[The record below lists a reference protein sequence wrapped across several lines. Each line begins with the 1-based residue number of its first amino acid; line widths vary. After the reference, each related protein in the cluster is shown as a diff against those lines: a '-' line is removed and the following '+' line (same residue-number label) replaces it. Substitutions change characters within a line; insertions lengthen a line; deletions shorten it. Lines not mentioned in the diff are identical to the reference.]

1 MKVKSRQYTIW
12 YLIVLA
18 AVIAA
23 CTTAKPIAEWRNQAH
38 TGGPF
43 DNILI
48 VGISDQVTSRRAFE
62 NNFVDRLGEEQIKA
76 TAAFAVMPDN
86 ARPTEENIKAV
97 IADIRFDAV
106 LITHLVGVDE
116 KTVYQPATYR
126 PAPYYESFYGY
137 YSHVGGYV
145 YEPGYYRQHTY
156 VKLETN
162 LYDAGSEAL
171 VWSMQSE
178 TINPSSVQ
186 KLIDAQ
192 IKIVVKRLKVQ
203 GLLPAN

>member
-1 MKVKSRQYTIW
+1 MKVKSRQYTLW

-18 AVIAA
+18 AVVAA
-23 CTTAKPIAEWRNQAH
+23 CTTAKPIAEWRNEAY
-38 TGGPF
+38 TSGPF

-48 VGISDQVTSRRAFE
+48 VGISDQVTARRAFE

-126 PAPYYESFYGY
+126 PAPYYDSFYGY
-137 YSHVGGYV
+137 YGHVGRYV
-145 YEPGYYRQHTY
+145 YEPGYYRRHTY

>member
-1 MKVKSRQYTIW
+1 MKVKSRQYIW

-18 AVIAA
+18 AVVAA
-23 CTTAKPIAEWRNQAH
+23 CTSAKPITEWRDQAY
-38 TGGPF
+38 TSGPF
-43 DNILI
+43 DNILV
-48 VGISDQVTSRRAFE
+48 VGIADQVTARRAFE

-97 IADIRFDAV
+97 IEDIRFDAV
-106 LITHLVGVDE
+106 LITHLVGIDE
-116 KTVYQPATYR
+116 KRVYQPATYR
-126 PAPYYESFYGY
+126 PAAYYRNFYGY
-137 YSHVGGYV
+137 YNHVGGYV
-145 YEPGYYRQHTY
+145 YEPGYYRNHTY

-162 LYDAGSEAL
+162 LYDARSESL

-178 TINPSSVQ
+178 TVDPSSVQ

-203 GLLPAN
+203 GLLPAG

>member
-1 MKVKSRQYTIW
+1 MKVKSRQYTIC

-18 AVIAA
+18 AVVAS
-23 CTTAKPIAEWRNQAH
+23 CTTAKPIAEWRNP
-38 TGGPF
+38 TFTDGPF

-48 VGISDQVTSRRAFE
+48 VGIADQVTARRAFE
-62 NNFVDRLGEEQIKA
+62 NNFVDRLGEKQIKA

-97 IADIRFDAV
+97 IQDIRFDGV

-126 PAPYYESFYGY
+126 PAPYYNSFYGY
-137 YSHVGGYV
+137 YDHVEGYV
-145 YEPGYYRQHTY
+145 YEPGYYRRHTY

-162 LYDAGSEAL
+162 LYNTRDESL

-178 TINPSSVQ
+178 TIDPSSVQ

-192 IKIVVKRLKVQ
+192 IKIVVNRLKVQ
-203 GLLPAN
+203 GLLPAG